1 MSKLGPLGDI
11 SSLLQ
16 RYAAGEL
23 TPAGMVEAVHALIQ
37 DDPDNV
43 WIHKLP
49 LESLR
54 EYARKVEEKGMAAL
68 PLYGIPFAIK
78 DNIDLAGVPTT
89 AACPAFAYTPQRS
102 ATVVQRLIDAGAIA
116 IGKTNLDQF
125 ATGLNGTRS
134 PYGVCRNAF
143 NPEYIAGG
151 SSSGSAV
158 ALAKGQVCFS
168 LGTDTAGSGR
178 VPAAFNNLI
187 GYKPTRGWLST
198 QGVVPACR
206 SLDCV
211 SIFAFTAADAER
223 VLEAAASYDDED
235 IYSRRRGNSDDFP
248 SRNLRQRFR
257 FGIPHRQQLQFF
269 GNSESARLFEEA
281 ITQLQ
286 ALGGEVGS
294 KVIEIDFSPFLEAAH
309 LLYGGPW
316 VAERYAAIQQ
326 FFDLHSDEVVS
337 PVREIITGA
346 NRFSAADAYNG
357 LYRLRTLKRQAD
369 RTWSKVDCLLTPT
382 AGTIYRIEEMLAD
395 PIRLNTNLGYYTN
408 YMNLLD
414 YSAVAVPAGFQ
425 SDGLPFGVTLVTP
438 AHQDVSL
445 LHLAARLQQAYAL
458 SLGATDIPLRKEVSQ
473 EMASFQHPAQPEQP
487 AFVRVAVCGAHLS
500 GLPLNPQLTSRNG
513 RLVASTTTSPDYKLY
528 ALPGTPPLRPGL
540 VRVDKN
546 ERGFAI
552 EVEVWELPASEFGSF
567 VAGIPAPLGIGTITL
582 AGGESVQSFLCEG
595 YAVAD
600 ARDIS
605 RFRGWRRY
613 MQSTADP
620 IEGDEG
626 AHGVNSG

>member
-1 MSKLGPLGDI
+1 MSKLGLLGDI

-16 RYAAGEL
+16 RYATSEL
-23 TPAGMVEAVHALIQ
+23 TPTGMVEALHALIQ

-43 WIHKLP
+43 WIHRLP

-89 AACPAFAYTPQRS
+89 AACPAFAYTPPRS
-102 ATVVQRLIDAGAIA
+102 ATVVQRLIDAGAIP
-116 IGKTNLDQF
+116 IGKANLDQF

-143 NPEYIAGG
+143 NPEYISGG

-158 ALAKGQVCFS
+158 ALAKGWVCFS

-187 GYKPTRGWLST
+187 GHKPTRGWLST
-198 QGVVPACR
+198 RGVVPACR

-223 VLEAAASYDDED
+223 VLEAAASYDDEG
-235 IYSRRRGNSDDFP
+235 IYSRQRENSDDLA
-248 SRNLRQRFR
+248 SQNLRQHFR

-286 ALGGEVGS
+286 ALGGEG
-294 KVIEIDFSPFLEAAH
+294 IEIDFSPFLEAAH

-337 PVREIITGA
+337 PVREIIAGA
-346 NRFSAADAYNG
+346 HRFSAADAYTG
-357 LYRLRTLKRQAD
+357 SYRLRTLKRQAD
-369 RTWSKVDCLLTPT
+369 RTWSEVDCLLTPT

-414 YSAVAVPAGFQ
+414 YSAVAVPGGFQ
-425 SDGLPFGVTLVTP
+425 NDGLPFGVTLVAP

-458 SLGATDIPLRKEVSQ
+458 PLGATDIPLEKEVLP
-473 EMASFQHPAQPEQP
+473 EKVSFQRPQQPEQP
-487 AFVRVAVCGAHLS
+487 TLARVAVCGAHLS

-513 RLVASTTTSPDYKLY
+513 RLVASTTTSPDYKFY

-546 ERGFAI
+546 EGGVAI

-582 AGGESVQSFLCEG
+582 AGGESVQGFLCEG

-600 ARDIS
+600 AKDIS
-605 RFRGWRRY
+605 QFGGWRRY

-620 IEGDEG
+620 IESEEAVRQVD
-626 AHGVNSG
+626 SG